1 LEKLQ
6 EDLRLK
12 NLPEHIECFDNSN
25 LMGSNPVAACVVF
38 RNAKP
43 SKRDYRHYHV
53 KTVIG
58 PDDFASMQEIVCR
71 RYKRLV
77 AEKKTLP
84 QLVIIDG
91 GKGQLNAAV
100 KSFEA
105 LGIRGKIAIIGVA
118 KKLEE
123 IYFPGDKV
131 PLYID
136 KNSESLKLIQH
147 LRNEAHRFGIAFHR
161 KQREKQMTGSE
172 LDSIAGIGEKTREL
186 LWKRFSSIEG
196 IKSADIE
203 ELRGLVGKHKATVIK
218 DYFLRSTT

>member
-1 LEKLQ
+1 LE
-6 EDLRLK
+6 
-12 NLPEHIECFDNSN
+12 
-25 LMGSNPVAACVVF
+25 
-38 RNAKP
+38 
-43 SKRDYRHYHV
+43 
-53 KTVIG
+53 T
-58 PDDFASMQEIVCR
+58 
-71 RYKRLV
+71 
-77 AEKKTLP
+77 
-84 QLVIIDG
+84 
-91 GKGQLNAAV
+91 
-100 KSFEA
+100 

-161 KQREKQMTGSE
+161 KQREMHMTGSE
-172 LDSIAGIGEKTREL
+172 LDSITGIGEKTREI
-186 LWKRFSSIEG
+186 LWKHFGSIEG

-203 ELRGLVGKHKATVIK
+203 ELRELIGKRRATLLK